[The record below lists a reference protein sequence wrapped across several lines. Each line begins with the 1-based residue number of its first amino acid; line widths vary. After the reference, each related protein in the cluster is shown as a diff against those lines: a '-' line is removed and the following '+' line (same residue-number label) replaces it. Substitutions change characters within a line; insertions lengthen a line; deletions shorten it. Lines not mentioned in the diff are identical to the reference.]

1 MYELHFTLTK
11 LAIMILKKTLTS
23 LLLLSALNVFAQQ
36 ADPWKITAASINPS
50 NYYGVT
56 VANGMIGIVSSP
68 EPFKVKDVV
77 LAGAYD
83 LYGRGRVSNFL
94 RSFNLL
100 NMTLDIDG
108 KRIDGKAVSN
118 MKQQL
123 DMKGASFTTSFD
135 YGDKAT
141 VSYTY
146 YSLRHLPYTVLM
158 DVSVTAKKDIII
170 NSASVMEAPDALKD
184 VQNYYNEIDR
194 PHVVISLLTST
205 AKSPTGKL
213 LMCASNTFLFSEK
226 HGEEPRV
233 IHEMWD
239 NNMHLMKFSKKIK
252 AGETYLFSIAGASI
266 TSAHHDD
273 PLNEA
278 ERSAIFAKLEGRERL
293 ISFHKKAWDEL
304 WTSDIIIDGDAQAQ
318 QDVHSMLYHLYSF
331 TREGTALSPSP
342 MGLSGLGY
350 NGHVFWDT
358 ELWMYPALLVLHPE
372 LAKSMVEYRYQRLEA
387 AKRNAFSKGYKGAM
401 YPWESAE
408 TGVEETPVWA
418 LSGPFEH
425 HITGC
430 VAIAAWN
437 YYCVTQD
444 KNWLKEKGWPIL
456 SATADFWAS
465 RVERNGA
472 GHYDI
477 KNVVAAD
484 EWAENVDNN
493 AFTNAAAKANL
504 QFATEAAKILGIEPD
519 ADWINVANNIP
530 ILKDANGVTKE
541 HAAYNGEGIK
551 QADVNLLSYP
561 LKEVTD
567 PKQIRK
573 DLEYYESR
581 VPNEGT
587 PAMTQAVF
595 TTLYARLGDA
605 DKAYHWFQDAYV
617 PNLNPPFR
625 VIAETKG
632 GTNPYFATGAGGIV
646 QSLLMGFGGLEI
658 TPKGIIQIKSVLPK
672 QWKSLTIKGVG
683 TTKKTFAVSK

>member
-1 MYELHFTLTK
+1 MKNALIIFLT
-11 LAIMILKKTLTS
+11 
-23 LLLLSALNVFAQQ
+23 LLSTPTFSQ
-36 ADPWKITAASINPS
+36 DPWKITATDINPS
-50 NYYGVT
+50 NYYGIT
-56 VANGMIGIVSSP
+56 VANGMIGIISSP

-100 NMTLDIDG
+100 NMRLGIDGHDIDA
-108 KRIDGKAVSN
+108 RSVTSF
-118 MKQQL
+118 KQEL
-123 DMKGASFTTSFD
+123 DMHHAAFTTSFD
-135 YGDKAT
+135 YGDKAAIT
-141 VSYTY
+141 YTY
-146 YSLRHLPYTVLM
+146 YSLRQLPYTVLM
-158 DVSVTAKKDIII
+158 DVNITAKKDITI

-194 PHVVISLLTST
+194 PHVVISLLTSS

-213 LMCASNTFLFSEK
+213 LMCASNTFLFSEP
-226 HGEEPRV
+226 HGQEPRV

-239 NNMHLMKFSKKIK
+239 NSMHLMKFSKSIK
-252 AGETYLFSIAGASI
+252 AGETYHFSIAGSSI

-278 ERSAIFAKLEGRERL
+278 ERLTIYAKLEGRDRL
-293 ISFHKKAWDEL
+293 LKFHQQAWDSL
-304 WTSDIIIDGDAQAQ
+304 WKSDIIIDGNAQDQ

-331 TREGTALSPSP
+331 VREGTAYSPSP

-350 NGHVFWDT
+350 NGHVFWDA

-372 LAKSMVEYRYQRLEA
+372 LAKSMMEYRFQRLDA
-387 AKRNAFSKGYKGAM
+387 ARRNAFANGFKGAM

-408 TGVEETPVWA
+408 SGAEETPVWA

-425 HITGC
+425 HITAD
-430 VAIAAWN
+430 VAMAAWN
-437 YYCVTQD
+437 YYAVTQD
-444 KNWLKEKGWPIL
+444 KQWLREKGYPML
-456 SATADFWAS
+456 SATADFWTS
-465 RVERNGA
+465 RVERNGP

-504 QFATEAAKILGIEPD
+504 QYATQAAKILGLSPNPD
-519 ADWINVANNIP
+519 WMHVANNIP
-530 ILKDANGVTKE
+530 VLKMDNGVTQE
-541 HAAYNGEGIK
+541 HAAYHGEGIK
-551 QADVNLLSYP
+551 QADVNLLAYP
-561 LKEVTD
+561 LKEITD
-567 PKQIRK
+567 AGQIRK
-573 DLEYYESR
+573 DLEYYETR

-595 TTLYARLGDA
+595 TLLYARLGDTS
-605 DKAYHWFQDAYV
+605 KAYHWFKDAYL

-632 GTNPYFATGAGGIV
+632 GTNPYFATGAGGILQAV
-646 QSLLMGFGGLEI
+646 LMGFGGLEI
-658 TPKGIIQIKSVLPK
+658 TPKGIIQVKSSLPAN
-672 QWKSLTIKGVG
+672 WKKLSITGIGPEQKAYSREG
-683 TTKKTFAVSK
+683 K